1 MYNSRPTIF
10 EHFVKA
16 CIANNGGVIDED
28 EEAVTAKLG
37 GLIKY
42 LSGGSLRADFSPSFF
57 FYHGCRIVPRPA
69 QDIGGPAR
77 VCEAE

>member
-42 LSGGSLRADFSPSFF
+42 LSGGSLRADFFPSFF
-57 FYHGCRIVPRPA
+57 FLPWM
-69 QDIGGPAR
+69 QDCTPTR
-77 VCEAE
+77 TRYRRTCTRLRS